1 MDLRLLSAQ
10 THLFCVGGR
19 HAAKTISYNLL
30 ICIALGF
37 VAARS
42 HQSLVRWSRVRA
54 DVICIIQSALHK
66 CAQVCVCYSSCQSR
80 RAQGA
85 PPQCKGGSP
94 CTFLRQGPPRPAS
107 QLEMTVAQR
116 GKRSVPNSLKGP
128 SPSPVKC

>member
-37 VAARS
+37 VAATDDAARS

-66 CAQVCVCYSSCQSR
+66 CAQLCVCVIAPVSLEEPKVLPRSAKEAPRALSCAKALPGQ
-80 RAQGA
+80 Q
-85 PPQCKGGSP
+85 
-94 CTFLRQGPPRPAS
+94 
-107 QLEMTVAQR
+107 V
-116 GKRSVPNSLKGP
+116 N
-128 SPSPVKC
+128 